1 MNTSEL
7 IMPSLLQIP
16 NTRYPLQRGRL
27 RGVSMGSDLRAARI
41 QSILQNWTNFVKQ
54 GRFCV

>member
-41 QSILQNWTNFVKQ
+41 QSILQN
-54 GRFCV
+54 